1 MKTIPHQPLFTQ
13 HPLAQLAIA
22 FIAGLLTSNVF
33 PSHLAISVA
42 LYALFSVTALLA
54 LLRNRTSSAASFL
67 LLAMFFAGAA
77 LAALEKVSAPGS
89 QVKRLISDEVIGV
102 NEPVELTGVLSG
114 PPEFAR
120 DKVYF
125 PLRVETVSSK
135 RVDIKASGTVELQ
148 ASFPT
153 PSVEDE
159 YRNLQLRYGARI
171 RVMTTLNRSD
181 KFRNP
186 GVSTLTEYLDRKGY
200 DATGFVKSPLLI
212 EPLGD
217 ERVLLPL
224 AYLYDWRIRFQRQID
239 TRFSA
244 ETAGVLDAALLGNR
258 YNLSRASAERFR
270 AGGTFHIL
278 VISGLHIS
286 FIGGIAFLIARR
298 LTKNRFLQFL
308 LPTTVLW
315 SYALAVGAEASVVRA
330 ALMFTFVAL
339 AAVVF
344 RRASSLNAL
353 GGAALALLIWSP
365 QEIFDPSLQLTFLSV
380 LAIIVIAWPLF
391 RTLSTIGAW
400 RPTRATPYPPA
411 CSSWFRSCCE
421 VLFWSEGK
429 WQADMACAAH
439 AYRLFKTPLAAR
451 LERYHVQRCVQ
462 YVFGAV
468 VVSVSVQLVLLPLLI
483 IYFHRLSLA
492 SVVLNIGVS
501 LLLATL
507 AVVSLVAL
515 TISMF
520 SAGIAAPLF
529 KLANGLDWLM
539 IHSVDPFAKLH
550 VASLRLPEYSGWSA
564 MVYVI
569 YYLPLVLL
577 VLQLSRWHPLA
588 VPARVCRVGREI
600 AAPARNEKRRKD
612 STWLALISQLGMLAL
627 VVLHPLSAGRPD
639 GQLHVDFLDVGQG
652 DSALVTMPD
661 GTTLLVDG
669 GGRPSYGSSSIEP
682 PGRVEGETVEQ
693 EARSIGEA
701 VVSEYLWWRGLDHV
715 DYLLA
720 THADADHIDGLN
732 DVARNFAVQRAFVA
746 RTPASDPEYLKFA
759 QTLASTG
766 TPIDVLQAGDV
777 MRFGGVEASVLW
789 PPPTANTNAPSQNND
804 SLVLRLQFGERALLL
819 TGDIETGAENA
830 LVRAPAG
837 LHVDVVKVAH
847 HGSKT
852 SSTEKFVLSAHPSLA
867 IISVGQTSVFGHP
880 HKEVVE
886 RWKVSGAEVL
896 TTGACGTIT
905 VTTDGRRLKV
915 ERFVKSN

>member
-1 MKTIPHQPLFTQ
+1 MKTIPHQAPFAQ
-13 HPLAQLAIA
+13 HPLAQLALTFTGGI
-22 FIAGLLTSNVF
+22 LTSNLF
-33 PSHLAISVA
+33 PSHLAISVS
-42 LYALFSVTALLA
+42 LHALFSGTALLA
-54 LLRNRTSSAASFL
+54 LLRNRTSAAAGSL

-77 LAALEKVSAPGS
+77 LAVLEKLSAPAS
-89 QVKRLISDEVIGV
+89 QVRRLISDEVIGT
-102 NEPVELTGVLSG
+102 NEPLELTGVLNG

-120 DKVYF
+120 DRAYL
-125 PLRVETVSSK
+125 PLRVESLSSR
-135 RVDIKASGTVELQ
+135 RVELRASGTVELQ

-153 PSVEDE
+153 PSIKNE
-159 YRNLQLRYGARI
+159 YMDLQLRYGARI
-171 RVMTTLNRSD
+171 RVMTTLDRTD
-181 KFRNP
+181 KYRNP

-212 EPLGD
+212 ERLD
-217 ERVLLPL
+217 DRDVLLPL
-224 AYLYDWRIRFQRQID
+224 AWLYDWRNRFQQQID

-270 AGGTFHIL
+270 SGGTFHIL

-286 FIGGIAFLIARR
+286 FIGGIVFLVARR

-315 SYALAVGAEASVVRA
+315 SYALAVGADGSVVRA
-330 ALMFTFVAL
+330 ALMFTFVTL

-353 GGAALALLIWSP
+353 GGAALALLIWRP
-365 QEIFDPSLQLTFLSV
+365 QGVFDPSLQLTFLSV
-380 LAIIVIAWPLF
+380 LSIIVIAWPLL
-391 RTLSTIGAW
+391 RTLSAIGTW
-400 RPTRATPYPPA
+400 RPTRETPYPPA
-411 CSSWFRSCCE
+411 CSSWFRKFCE
-421 VLFWSEGK
+421 VLFWSDAK
-429 WQADMACAAH
+429 WRADMARAAH
-439 AYRLFKTPLAAR
+439 AYRLFKTPLAAQ
-451 LERYHVQRCVQ
+451 LEHYHVQRFVQ
-462 YVFGAV
+462 YIFGAV
-468 VVSVSVQLVLLPLLI
+468 VVSVGVQLVLLPLLI
-483 IYFHRLSLA
+483 VYFHRLSLA
-492 SVVLNIGVS
+492 SVILNIGVS

-507 AVVSLVAL
+507 AVVSLLAL
-515 TISMF
+515 TISQL
-520 SAGIAAPLF
+520 STSVAAPLF
-529 KLANGLDWLM
+529 KIANGLDWLM

-550 VASLRLPEYSGWSA
+550 LASLRLPEYSGWSA
-564 MVYVI
+564 MIYVI
-569 YYLPLVLL
+569 YYVPLVLL
-577 VLQLSRWHPLA
+577 VVQLSRWRPLA
-588 VPARVCRVGREI
+588 TSPG
-600 AAPARNEKRRKD
+600 NEKKRKD
-612 STWLALISQLGMLAL
+612 STWLALISQIGMLAL
-627 VVLHPLSAGRPD
+627 VVLHPLSAGRTD

-661 GTTLLVDG
+661 GTNLLVDG
-669 GGRPSYGSSSIEP
+669 GGRPSYGRSSIEP
-682 PGRVEGETVEQ
+682 PGDVEGETVEQ
-693 EARSIGEA
+693 ETRSIGEA

-746 RTPASDPEYLKFA
+746 RRPPTDPGYSKFA

-766 TPIDVLQAGDV
+766 TPINVLQEGDV
-777 MRFGGVEASVLW
+777 MRFGSVEASVLW
-789 PPPTANTNAPSQNND
+789 PPPTENINAPSRNND
-804 SLVLRLQFGERALLL
+804 SLVIRLRFGERALLL

-830 LVRAPAG
+830 LVRAPTD

-852 SSTEKFVLSAHPSLA
+852 SSTEKFVASARPSLA

-886 RWKVSGAEVL
+886 RWKASGAEVL

-905 VTTDGRRLKV
+905 VTTDGRALRI